1 MNLAV
6 DMFDKVDLISL
17 INVRAVK
24 TLILAAT
31 VKTKPD
37 TNLYK
42 QINTRQYVGETIQSW
57 KRRLFLLDTGSC
69 GVKVLF
75 QYRNNNHSSCHMNFH
90 ATVELIF

>member
-6 DMFDKVDLISL
+6 DMFDKVDLISI
-17 INVRAVK
+17 INGRAVK

-42 QINTRQYVGETIQSW
+42 QINTRQYVGETIQS
-57 KRRLFLLDTGSC
+57 
-69 GVKVLF
+69 
-75 QYRNNNHSSCHMNFH
+75 
-90 ATVELIF
+90 

>member
-17 INVRAVK
+17 INGRAVK
-24 TLILAAT
+24 TLILA

-42 QINTRQYVGETIQSW
+42 QINTRQYVGETIQS
-57 KRRLFLLDTGSC
+57 
-69 GVKVLF
+69 
-75 QYRNNNHSSCHMNFH
+75 
-90 ATVELIF
+90 